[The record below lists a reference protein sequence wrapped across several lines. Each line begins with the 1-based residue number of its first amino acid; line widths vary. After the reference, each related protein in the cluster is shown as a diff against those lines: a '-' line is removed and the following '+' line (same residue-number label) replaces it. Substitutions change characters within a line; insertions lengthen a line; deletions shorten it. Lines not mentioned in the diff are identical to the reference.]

1 MTRSIGPSHRVAA
14 ALAGIFLLLTIAF
27 GFRHWQTTSGIGW
40 NLGNNDRVTL
50 GLLVLGFAL
59 SASYAT
65 LRPGRRNPAGARQ
78 TAMVW
83 SLLLLV
89 ALGLAWRAIIVSDR
103 WSDPVGTQITSQEAL
118 DAFLAAHPESTK
130 RYDYQIPTGAFLQ
143 SFEFLNSHNVEM
155 TGYVWQYYRNDI
167 PESVTRGVVF
177 PEAIEEAY
185 QATEAWRIPRNGG
198 VEIGWY
204 FNGTFRQNFDYQLYP
219 FDRQSIWLRLWHPDP
234 QRNVLLVP
242 DFEAYSDLDPR
253 SLPGIENDFVY
264 GGWDPVRSEFS
275 YKLVSYNM
283 DFGLGGSLDQTPLL
297 NLYFNLSVKR
307 DFLGPLLEHVILELA
322 IAVLLFFL
330 LLLIAKDRDE
340 QDQLGLNLFDLIVA
354 AGGLLFAVILD
365 LNAIRNSIESQQLTY
380 LEWIPLIIICFIVLV
395 VLTAIL
401 RAHDWKLPFLGYRGN
416 LVPVLA
422 YWPAM
427 LGSFLVVTLLIFFT

>member
-1 MTRSIGPSHRVAA
+1 MIGPSHRIAA
-14 ALAGIFLLLTIAF
+14 ALAVIFLLLAVGL
-27 GFRHWQTTSGIGW
+27 GFRQSQTMRGVGQDPGSNG
-40 NLGNNDRVTL
+40 RVAL

-59 SASYAT
+59 SASYAI
-65 LRPGRRNPAGARQ
+65 LCPGRRNPAAARK
-78 TAMVW
+78 TAVVW
-83 SLLLLV
+83 SLLLLL
-89 ALGLAWRAIIVSDR
+89 ALALAWRSIVVSDR
-103 WSDPVGTQITSQEAL
+103 WSEPVGAQVTSPEEL
-118 DAFLAAHPESTK
+118 DAFLAAHPESTQ
-130 RYDYQIPTGAFLQ
+130 RYAYLIPTGAFLQ

-155 TGYVWQYYRNDI
+155 TGYVWQYYSNDV

-177 PEAIEEAY
+177 PEAVEEAY

-204 FNGTFRQNFDYQLYP
+204 FNGTFRQNFDYRLYP
-219 FDRQSIWLRLWHPDP
+219 FDRQNIWLRLWHPDP

-242 DFEAYSDLDPR
+242 DFASYSNLDPW

-264 GGWDPVRSEFS
+264 GGWDPVRAEFS

-283 DFGLGGSLDQTPLL
+283 DFGLGDSLDRAPLL

-307 DFLGPLLEHVILELA
+307 DFLGPLLEHVVLELA
-322 IAVLLFFL
+322 ISVLLFFL
-330 LLLIAKDRDE
+330 LFLIAKDRDD
-340 QDQLGLNLFDLIVA
+340 QDRLGLNLFDLIVA

-401 RAHDWKLPFLGYRGN
+401 RAQEWRLPFLGYRGN

-427 LGSFLVVTLLIFFT
+427 LGSFLVVTLLIFFS